1 MNKYKKERK
10 KQVLSIV
17 HELQGIGTEESMRVA
32 ADYAAELEKMET
44 PRDWLRVV
52 WYSDEC
58 GGRLVRFKTGCP
70 YGRDRSKIATV
81 DDTETLTSLKTGE
94 SVEVE
99 DITYCPIN
107 RTEDA
112 PSERENK
119 RLAASLSRTR
129 RRIYEIAAC
138 NEWTWFF
145 TGTLNGEKCDRN
157 DLNGTF
163 KRLSQFVRDF
173 RKSQSGARIVYMIVP
188 EQHKDGTWH
197 FHGLL
202 QGISEAELYK
212 FSEADNIPAKLK
224 KRISEGEEL
233 FTWKGYEQRFGW
245 ATLSRVKS
253 HAAVSKYV
261 TKYITKDLQDCA
273 QVSGAHLYYASKGLR
288 KPEVLAEGTS
298 INGLLP
304 YTDFENEWVALR
316 SLSEKEEAEAIITRY
331 IKE

>member
-17 HELQGIGTEESMRVA
+17 HELQGIGTVESMCVA
-32 ADYAAELEKMET
+32 AEYAAELEKMET

-70 YGRDRSKIATV
+70 YGRDRSKIATA
-81 DDTETLTSLKTGE
+81 DGTETL
-94 SVEVE
+94 
-99 DITYCPIN
+99 
-107 RTEDA
+107 
-112 PSERENK
+112 ERENK

-145 TGTLNGEKCDRN
+145 TGTLNGEKCDRD

-163 KRLSQFVRDF
+163 KRLAQFVRDF

-188 EQHKDGTWH
+188 EQHKDGSWH

-273 QVSGAHLYYASKGLR
+273 QASNAHLYYASKGLR

>member
-70 YGRDRSKIATV
+70 YGRDRSKIATA
-81 DDTETLTSLKTGE
+81 DDTETL
-94 SVEVE
+94 
-99 DITYCPIN
+99 
-107 RTEDA
+107 
-112 PSERENK
+112 ERENK

-188 EQHKDGTWH
+188 EQHKDGSWH

-233 FTWKGYEQRFGW
+233 FTWKGYERRFGW

-273 QVSGAHLYYASKGLR
+273 QASNAHLYYASKGLR

>member
-17 HELQGIGTEESMRVA
+17 HELQGIETEESMRVA

-70 YGRDRSKIATV
+70 YGRDRSKIATA
-81 DDTETLTSLKTGE
+81 DDTETLE
-94 SVEVE
+94 Q
-99 DITYCPIN
+99 
-107 RTEDA
+107 
-112 PSERENK
+112 ENK
-119 RLAASLSRTR
+119 RLSASLSRTR

-173 RKSQSGARIVYMIVP
+173 RKSQSGAQIVYMIVP
-188 EQHKDGTWH
+188 EQHKDGSWH

-212 FSEADNIPAKLK
+212 FSKADNIPAKLK

-273 QVSGAHLYYASKGLR
+273 QASGAHLYYASKGLR

-316 SLSEKEEAEAIITRY
+316 SLSEKEEAEAMITRY

>member
-1 MNKYKKERK
+1 
-10 KQVLSIV
+10 
-17 HELQGIGTEESMRVA
+17 MRVA

-70 YGRDRSKIATV
+70 YGRDRSKIATA
-81 DDTETLTSLKTGE
+81 DDTETL
-94 SVEVE
+94 
-99 DITYCPIN
+99 
-107 RTEDA
+107 
-112 PSERENK
+112 ERENK
-119 RLAASLSRTR
+119 RLSASLSRTR

-145 TGTLNGEKCDRN
+145 TGTLNGENCDRN

-188 EQHKDGTWH
+188 EQHKDGSWH

-212 FSEADNIPAKLK
+212 FSKADNIPAKLK
-224 KRISEGEEL
+224 KRISEGDEL

-273 QVSGAHLYYASKGLR
+273 QASGAHLYYASKGLR